1 MKRKFAT
8 SLVLMLVLNLL
19 VKPFWIFGIDR
30 TVQNIVGAGEYGLFF
45 ALFNFSLLLNILL
58 DFGLTNFNNRDI
70 SRHSQL
76 LPRYFSHMV
85 VIKFLM
91 AIAYL
96 IISFTL
102 ALLLGYT
109 GRQLWILAFLVLNQ
123 FLASFVL
130 YLRSNISGLQ
140 MFKTDSLL
148 SVADRIL
155 MIGLCAVLL
164 WGPFRENFKIE
175 WFVYA
180 QTISYL
186 VTAAIAFTLVALQAG
201 WVKPRYDRAFLVS
214 IFKQSYPY
222 ALLVLLMSF
231 YYRIDTVMLER
242 MLPDGDIQSG
252 IYAQAFRLLDAAN
265 MVPYLFA
272 TLLLPMFSKM
282 IKSGEPIQPLLGLA
296 FSLLIVTAFSLGSA
310 GIIYREPIM
319 DTLYV
324 QHSVDSSVVFGVLMV
339 SFVFISIT
347 YIFGTLLTANGSLRY
362 LNIISAVGVVTNIGL
377 NLVLIPRYMVVGA
390 AYSSL
395 ITQGLMS
402 ILQVVL
408 VLKLFKFNINRTQ
421 CFSFCIYI
429 AGAILFSFLSRH
441 SVSHWFTGFILAIG
455 SSVVLAFL
463 VRLIKIEE
471 LFSLFL
477 NRKSVSTTSQIDL

>member
-96 IISFTL
+96 IISFSL

-109 GRQLWILAFLVLNQ
+109 GRQLWILVFLVLNQ
-123 FLASFVL
+123 FLASFIL

-148 SVADRIL
+148 SVADRVL

-164 WGPFRENFKIE
+164 WGPFRDSFKIE

-180 QTISYL
+180 QTISYII
-186 VTAAIAFTLVALQAG
+186 TAVIALTLVALQAG
-201 WVKPRYDRAFLVS
+201 WVKPRYERAFLVS

-242 MLPDGDIQSG
+242 MLPDGDVQSG

-282 IKSGEPIQPLLGLA
+282 IKSDEPIQPLLGLA

-310 GIIYREPIM
+310 GIVYRDPIM

-324 QHSVDSSVVFGVLMV
+324 QHSAHSSEVFGLLMV

-347 YIFGTLLTANGSLRY
+347 YIFGTLLTAHGSLRP
-362 LNIISAVGVVTNIGL
+362 LNIISALGVVTNIVL

-402 ILQVVL
+402 ILQVIL
-408 VLKLFKFNINRTQ
+408 VLKLFKFKVRSSHW
-421 CFSFCIYI
+421 FSFCFFI
-429 AGAILFSFLSRH
+429 AGAIVFSIFSRFAL
-441 SVSHWFTGFILAIG
+441 SHWFSGFLLAIG
-455 SSVVLAFL
+455 CSVVLAFL

-477 NRKSVSTTSQIDL
+477 NRKSVNSTPQIE